1 MSLALQMVFN
11 MQMLPTTYLAI
22 RKGMERRMS
31 FQSKSHELRIIR
43 YEEFSIH
50 AKSQKN
56 AFSKHKLHSK
66 IARFCLQVMISLKS
80 IY

>member
-11 MQMLPTTYLAI
+11 MQMLPTYLAI
-22 RKGMERRMS
+22 QKGMERRMS

-50 AKSQKN
+50 AANIHFIQKLQDFAYKS
-56 AFSKHKLHSK
+56 
-66 IARFCLQVMISLKS
+66 
-80 IY
+80 

>member
-11 MQMLPTTYLAI
+11 MQMLPTYLAI
-22 RKGMERRMS
+22 QKGMVRRMS

-50 AKSQKN
+50 AKSQKMLFAN
-56 AFSKHKLHSK
+56 INFIQKLQDF
-66 IARFCLQVMISLKS
+66 AYKS
-80 IY
+80 